1 MWWDIPFNGTI
12 LSESR
17 FNNSGAVSVML
28 LNGTM
33 EYKHSGQY
41 VCHASNSLI
50 ERSFA
55 FQVVVKGELYII
67 KCIVHMY
74 LL

>member
-1 MWWDIPFNGTI
+1 
-12 LSESR
+12 
-17 FNNSGAVSVML
+17 ML

-55 FQVVVKGELYII
+55 FQVVIKGELYITMYR
-67 KCIVHMY
+67 VHMHI
-74 LL
+74 L